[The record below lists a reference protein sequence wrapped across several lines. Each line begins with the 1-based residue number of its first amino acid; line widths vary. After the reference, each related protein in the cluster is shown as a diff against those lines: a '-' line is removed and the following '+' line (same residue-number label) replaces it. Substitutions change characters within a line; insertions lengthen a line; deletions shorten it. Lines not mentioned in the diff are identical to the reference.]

1 MKEEIRAKLE
11 DHIKKILAKDEIT
24 NEDYYLLLMV
34 YQKIESEEKLAEI
47 EERNRRDREEDRNR
61 TLGAF
66 CSIFGL
72 KPDENGKEQES

>member
-1 MKEEIRAKLE
+1 MKENIKKKLD
-11 DHIKKILAKDEIT
+11 DHIRKILAKEEIT
-24 NEDYYLLLMV
+24 NEDYYLLLML
-34 YQKIESEEKLAEI
+34 YQKIENEEKLAEI